1 MDEKQQ
7 KDLELTTAIVK
18 AYVMGLYMEQLPSN
32 SVFGSLSGTYYISV
46 PKDGTKTVL
55 GEPAVYGREL
65 AKRFEYA
72 LKNYDIDC
80 TVKYKIRDEYWT
92 ADDVET
98 MNEVLSEGIDDL
110 IKQNS
115 GYNSL

>member
-1 MDEKQQ
+1 MDTKQQ

-18 AYVMGLYMEQLPSN
+18 AYVMGLYIIQEPSN
-32 SVFGSLSGTYYISV
+32 YICSLSGTYYVSV
-46 PKDGTKTVL
+46 PKDGVKTVL
-55 GEPAVYGREL
+55 GEPAVYGEEL
-65 AKRFEYA
+65 VKRLKDA
-72 LKNYDIDC
+72 LKNYGVDC

-92 ADDVET
+92 ADDAE
-98 MNEVLSEGIDDL
+98 MMGKVLSEGVEDL